1 MVVAVV
7 VLAAAGGASVAAA
20 AGAAVMVAAAVAT
33 VVAVETA
40 EAAGETCSQCNQLDS
55 QLCPL
60 PTWPIPPP
68 LLPLLWASKTE
79 LNTAPWALRPEA
91 SPRPSN
97 DTNTLLAVCTGG
109 TWQHRGMDVNTRGS
123 RDDEARH

>member
-40 EAAGETCSQCNQLDS
+40 EAAGETCSQCN